1 VGFSPT
7 SPSARIS
14 KTSLVILLLLAGV
27 WAGCGKKRSA
37 TTSEHVSAVDSTAHH
52 APSPAPGNLNGPLA
66 GNTDPRLLSPEYLET
81 LPPSAE
87 RDVSIGNAFF
97 QKGMMDSALSYYTRA
112 TRRDPKS
119 TAAWNYMGITLSRME
134 RLTEAENA
142 YKKAILVDAFYAKT
156 HSNLGNLYLKEKL
169 YDKAIAAFQ
178 RANSIDST
186 DTVNWLNLG
195 LAYKQKGDTNG
206 AIVSYRK
213 AAECAPDDAEPWSR
227 LGYIYAE
234 KMLYKAARESWD
246 EAVARDS
253 SRTDL
258 IANLQKLRQYAESTG
273 TAQ

>member
-1 VGFSPT
+1 MGSSRT

-14 KTSLVILLLLAGV
+14 KTALVILLLLAGG
-27 WAGCGKKRSA
+27 WAGCGKKQSVQ
-37 TTSEHVSAVDSTAHH
+37 TSEHAAKADSTH
-52 APSPAPGNLNGPLA
+52 AVTPPAGNPTGPLA
-66 GNTDPRLLSPEYLET
+66 GTTDPRLLSPEYLKT
-81 LPPSAE
+81 LPPSSE

-97 QKGMMDSALSYYTRA
+97 QKGMMDSALAYYGLA
-112 TRRDPKS
+112 TRRDPKN
-119 TAAWNYMGITLSRME
+119 TAAWNYVGITLSRME

-142 YKKAILVDAFYAKT
+142 YKKAITVDAFYAKT

-186 DTVNWLNLG
+186 DTVNWLNMG
-195 LAYKQKGDTNG
+195 IAYKAKGDLNG

-213 AAECAPDDAEPWSR
+213 AADCSPDDAEPWSR

-258 IANLQKLRQYAESTG
+258 IANLQKLRAYAESTG
-273 TAQ
+273 TSQ

>member
-1 VGFSPT
+1 MGFSRT
-7 SPSARIS
+7 LPSARIS
-14 KTSLVILLLLAGV
+14 KASLVILCLLAGG
-27 WAGCGKKRSA
+27 WAGCGKKGSVQ
-37 TTSEHVSAVDSTAHH
+37 TTEHAANADSTHVAAAH
-52 APSPAPGNLNGPLA
+52 SGPASGPLA
-66 GNTDPRLLSPEYLET
+66 GTTDPRLLSPEYLKT
-81 LPPSAE
+81 LPPSPE

-97 QKGMMDSALSYYTRA
+97 QKGMMDTALAYYQSA
-112 TRRDPKS
+112 TRRDPKNA
-119 TAAWNYMGITLSRME
+119 AAWNYVGITLSRME
-134 RLTEAENA
+134 RLPEAENA
-142 YKKAILVDAFYAKT
+142 YKKAVTVDAFFAKT

-186 DTVNWLNLG
+186 DTVNWLNMG
-195 LAYKQKGDTNG
+195 LAYKQKGDFNG

-213 AAECAPDDAEPWSR
+213 AAECSPDDAEPWSR

-258 IANLQKLRQYAESTG
+258 IANLQKIRAYAESTG